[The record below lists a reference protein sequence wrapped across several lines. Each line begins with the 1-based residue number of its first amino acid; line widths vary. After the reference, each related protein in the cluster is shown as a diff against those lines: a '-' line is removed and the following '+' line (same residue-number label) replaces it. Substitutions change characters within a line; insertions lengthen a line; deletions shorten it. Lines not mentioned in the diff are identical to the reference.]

1 MAMKFDPFREL
12 DRMAGALL
20 DPRQRLRLMPIDL
33 YREGDHYILNADLPG
48 IDPGSVDVDVDG
60 QLLTIRAE
68 RTIQA
73 SDSVTWLTRERESGS
88 FLRQLNLGQGIN
100 IEGISAKYE
109 NGVLSVLIPVSERA
123 KPRKIEVSSSY
134 KDSNTI
140 SGQSSSDSVTS
151 SASSGSGSSGSMS
164 GSGSGSGSGSD
175 SWSSGSGSSG
185 SGSGPSGSGSSGD
198 QGSGI

>member
-33 YREGDHYILNADLPG
+33 YREGDHYVLNADLPG

-73 SDSVTWLTRERESGS
+73 REEVTWLTREREAGT

-100 IEGISAKYE
+100 IDGISAKYE
-109 NGVLSVLIPVSERA
+109 NGVLSVYIPVSERA
-123 KPRKIEVSSSY
+123 RPRKIEVSASYTGDTIKGDATSAPSSGV
-134 KDSNTI
+134 TAG
-140 SGQSSSDSVTS
+140 SGSPASSTPGSTGSP
-151 SASSGSGSSGSMS
+151 ASSGPGI
-164 GSGSGSGSGSD
+164 
-175 SWSSGSGSSG
+175 
-185 SGSGPSGSGSSGD
+185 SGD